1 MLVAR
6 GLRTPL
12 SRAAAPLLR
21 AVPRL
26 AGPLTAPAQLSA
38 RAGQIAPLALP
49 ATRRH
54 TAQLHSA
61 PPALAAVEMARAL
74 PEHVPTT
81 DLGPLALNRIRDNY
95 GARLKKTRIG
105 RGIGSG
111 RGRKS
116 GRGMKGKRA
125 RAGNHGFLKQSGGQ
139 TSMIS
144 RIPKRGFHR
153 PKKEYVI
160 VNLDDLQSWL
170 LCGRLPTP
178 TADQPLTVK
187 HLFDARL
194 VTLRTR
200 HSGLKLLGRGGSTL
214 EPIPIHIEAQVASQP
229 AIAAIEAV
237 GGSVRT
243 VYYSQLALRALL
255 KPENFARKGRL
266 LPRPA
271 LPPPKLMLKYMDPE
285 RRGYLSDLEPGDVV
299 RPQEHP
305 PHVNLSARNPDATSP
320 VKTQPRGRGSGGK
333 EGAT

>member
-1 MLVAR
+1 M
-6 GLRTPL
+6 PL

-26 AGPLTAPAQLSA
+26 AGPAPLCTCAAQL
-38 RAGQIAPLALP
+38 APLALS

-54 TAQLHSA
+54 AARLHSA
-61 PPALAAVEMARAL
+61 PPAFSALEMARPL
-74 PEHVPTT
+74 PEHIPTT
-81 DLGPLALNRIRDNY
+81 DMGPLALNKIRDNY
-95 GARLKKTRIG
+95 GARLKKTRVG

-116 GRGMKGKRA
+116 GRGMKGLRA

-153 PKKEYVI
+153 PKKEYVK
-160 VNLDDLQSWL
+160 VNLDELQSWL

-178 TADQPLTVK
+178 TADHPLTVK
-187 HLFDARL
+187 HLFDAKL

-200 HSGLKLLGRGGSTL
+200 HSGLLLLGRGGSSL

-229 AIAAIEAV
+229 AIAAIEAT

-255 KPENFARKGRL
+255 KPENFERKGRL

-271 LPPPKLMLKYMDPE
+271 LPPPKLMLKYMDRE
-285 RRGYLSDLEPGDVV
+285 KRGYLADLEPGDVV

-305 PHVNLSARNPDATSP
+305 PHVNLKARNVNATSP
-320 VKTQPRGRGSGGK
+320 VKLQPRVGRGEGEEGG
-333 EGAT
+333 A